1 MQFDPPKWRMTVME
15 RTLLQDLE
23 KLSKCLGN
31 RWVPSAVV
39 HVVINARKSGRP
51 QGPMLNLA
59 RRGFVK
65 VRLGKNPAYSRTSKK
80 FPVGTLI
87 GEDANRLPS
96 GSHSRV
102 VMHWKQGVRTFTRDH
117 LTNDVVLAAGAPP
130 LGPEP
135 EETELVQS
143 MRHAMEQTRQNRRGE
158 EESSW
163 GSIVVDHLLLERLHK
178 GPIPSAVSKRLFDLH
193 RPNLMNGLSVR
204 GSMVAN
210 GLVELVD
217 PSSGRTKHW
226 RVTEAFRAL
235 VPFTSCRGT
244 LSEARATRILK
255 RCEPR

>member
-1 MQFDPPKWRMTVME
+1 MTVME

-23 KLSKCLGN
+23 RLASCYGN
-31 RWVPSAVV
+31 RRVPQAIV
-39 HVVINARKSGRP
+39 HVVIEARKTGRP
-51 QGPMLNLA
+51 QGPMLNLR

-65 VRLGKNPAYSRTSKK
+65 ILLGENPAYSRTNKK
-80 FPVGTLI
+80 IPGGTLI

-102 VMHWKQGVRTFTRDH
+102 VMHWKQGVRTLTREH
-117 LTNDVVLAAGAPP
+117 LTNDVVLTAGAPP

-135 EETELVQS
+135 EETELIQS
-143 MRHAMEQTRQNRRGE
+143 MRHALEQARRNRRGE

-178 GPIPSAVSKRLFDLH
+178 GPIPSAVSKRLFDHH

-204 GSMVAN
+204 GTMVAN

-235 VPFTSCRGT
+235 VPFTSCCGT
-244 LSEARATRILK
+244 LSEVRATRILK
-255 RCEPR
+255 RCERR